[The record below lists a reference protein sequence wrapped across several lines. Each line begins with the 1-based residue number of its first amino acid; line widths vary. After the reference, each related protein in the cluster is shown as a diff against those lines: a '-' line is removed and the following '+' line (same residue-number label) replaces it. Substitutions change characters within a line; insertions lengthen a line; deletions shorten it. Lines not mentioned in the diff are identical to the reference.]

1 MEGEGREGEGK
12 GGGRE
17 GGGREGNILDPPSSE
32 KLAPPLVTTLSID
45 DTKRTER
52 VAAHL
57 PPLLKFQNKTV

>member
-17 GGGREGNILDPPSSE
+17 GREGNILDPPSSE